1 MKKSLLAVAVAAALP
16 AFAQAQS
23 SVTLYGLVDAA
34 IEYSNS
40 NANGTAAGAGDS
52 GLRLINGGQ
61 TGSRLGVRG
70 VEDLGGGLRAVFTI
84 EHRFSVD
91 TGETGGGNIT
101 TLPGVAAAGQNNKFW
116 NGQAWVGLQSSWGQ
130 VTAGRQYTPIF
141 WAILPNDF
149 TGYLFYNNWAGYSG
163 TTAANVS
170 AVQGPIRLDNSVSY
184 RSPTFGGLTVYA
196 TYAFGEN
203 LTNSVAN
210 GANVAGSGDV
220 WGIAAGW
227 QLGGLYIGGGYHSF
241 DQKSFIA
248 APGTGLNSVAQAFED
263 VLVITAGYRFGS
275 FGLSVGYSDINFIGT
290 PAFGASPNAETLF
303 MSAFLNLGPG
313 TIYLNAAQVE
323 ASGFSGLRNSDG
335 LQLGLSYLWPLS
347 KRTSWYVTLGAN
359 DLSPLQS
366 TAAGTYLLDSQQRA
380 AIGIRHNF

>member
-40 NANGTAAGAGDS
+40 NANGSGAGAGDS

-61 TGSRLGVRG
+61 TQSRFGIRG
-70 VEDLGGGLRAVFTI
+70 VEDLGGGLKAVFTL
-84 EHRFSVD
+84 EHRLSVD
-91 TGETGGGNIT
+91 TGDTAGGNAFV
-101 TLPGVAAAGQNNKFW
+101 LPGGSTVTSNQKFW
-116 NGQAWVGLQSSWGQ
+116 NGQAFVGLQSGWGQ
-130 VTAGRQYTPIF
+130 ITAGRQYTPIF

-149 TGYLFYNNWAGYSG
+149 TGYLFYNNWAAYSSSSQ
-163 TTAANVS
+163 NVG

-203 LTNSVAN
+203 LSNSAAN
-210 GANVAGSGDV
+210 GSAVAGSGDV

-241 DQKSFIA
+241 DQKVFQA
-248 APGTGLNSVAQAFED
+248 ATGSGLSSVNQAFED

-275 FGLSVGYSDINFIGT
+275 FGLSVGYSELNFIGSA
-290 PAFGASPNAETLF
+290 AFGTSPAAETIF

-313 TIYLNAAQVE
+313 TIYLNAANVE
-323 ASGFSGLRNSDG
+323 ASGFAGLRNDSG
-335 LQLGLSYLWPLS
+335 LQLGLSYLMPLS
-347 KRTSWYVTLGAN
+347 KRTSWYVTLGMN
-359 DLSPLQS
+359 DLSGLQS
-366 TAAGTYLLDSQQRA
+366 TAPTTYLLDSQQRVA
-380 AIGIRHNF
+380 VGIRHNF